1 MFDTKHTERRFWNC
15 LGICRNMDLNIVV
28 AIDLDMNFQMRNYGG
43 LVNLMRYLLRCEKNV
58 W

>member
-1 MFDTKHTERRFWNC
+1 MERRFWNC

-28 AIDLDMNFQMRNYGG
+28 AINLDMNFQMRNYGD
-43 LVNLMRYLLRCEKNV
+43 LVNLMRYLLRCEKNI